1 MAQNQCFLLR
11 NLERIV
17 GGVALDVSY
26 DPQTGEKAP
35 NQNPQA
41 GTFTKL
47 YRGKKIQSQKKVAA
61 ANHIMFPPGTLEE
74 CFSSL
79 QLKNQAMALGGKKV
93 MSGPDRDLSWLQG
106 VRLMLHSGGSWC
118 KWLPS
123 PLAAAVLQHHW
134 PQWSSLLTHFWF
146 FL

>member
-1 MAQNQCFLLR
+1 M
-11 NLERIV
+11 

-41 GTFTKL
+41 GMFTKL
-47 YRGKKIQSQKKVAA
+47 YREKKIQSQKKAAA

-79 QLKNQAMALGGKKV
+79 QLKNKQRPWVG
-93 MSGPDRDLSWLQG
+93 R
-106 VRLMLHSGGSWC
+106 R
-118 KWLPS
+118 
-123 PLAAAVLQHHW
+123 
-134 PQWSSLLTHFWF
+134 
-146 FL
+146 